1 MAKFDKKEFG
11 NNIKKARKNKG
22 LSQENLADI
31 LCVTRS
37 AITRYENGEVFPNP
51 EQISIICEEL
61 DIYPNDLFDSSNNKI
76 INKERSKNPF
86 NTNTLYIY
94 YNAYFPSQKRY
105 GKGKFK
111 IIIHEK
117 YDICLADLVD
127 YKTNK
132 IYLSGHIYSDETI
145 AVFILENYKP
155 NNPRL
160 EVTQIILNIFDSS
173 RDKFFGTLSCTN
185 GNYTPSIRKCIISK
199 TDLDFD
205 DEMLEELKITDSEK
219 STLNENNILYINST
233 IKEDF
238 EN

>member
-1 MAKFDKKEFG
+1 MSKFDKKEFG

-22 LSQENLADI
+22 LSQENIADI

-51 EQISIICEEL
+51 EQISIICDTL

-76 INKERSKNPF
+76 INKENSKNPF
-86 NTNTLYIY
+86 KTNTLYIY
-94 YNAYFPSQKRY
+94 YNAYFPYQKRY

-111 IIIHEK
+111 LILHEK
-117 YDICLADLVD
+117 YDTCIADLVD

-185 GNYTPSIRKCIISK
+185 GNYTPSIRKCILSK
-199 TDLDFD
+199 IALNFD
-205 DEMLEELKITDSEK
+205 DEMLEELKITDLEK
-219 STLNENNILYINST
+219 NTLNENNILYIDST
-233 IKEDF
+233 VKDDF